1 MLESIVEFRAV
12 FARVLRGY
20 LIAIVEV
27 TSFTLSKQDR
37 RLRKKE

>member
-1 MLESIVEFRAV
+1 MLESSDDFRGGFV
-12 FARVLRGY
+12 RVLRSY
-20 LIAIVEV
+20 LMAIVEV